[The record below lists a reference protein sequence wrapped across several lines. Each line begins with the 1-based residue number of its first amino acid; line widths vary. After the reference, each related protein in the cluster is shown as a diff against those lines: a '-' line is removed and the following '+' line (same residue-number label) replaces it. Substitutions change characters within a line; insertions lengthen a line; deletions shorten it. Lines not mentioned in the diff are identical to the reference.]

1 MISQVKAIKSKN
13 CNSGV
18 SLLVQRSLDLGFQ
31 KAGGSCL
38 ASSQFDAQLSTVG
51 NYLASEWTRLD
62 AFFPL
67 LCQAALVKTCIRT
80 HLTCAC
86 SLRNAGVDVLWWW
99 ASGHRPPEY
108 AHSTGKLGDS
118 SNSHF
123 HEQVIPFNTHI
134 IGFRSSGACDFK
146 LYHCAFKQSTFT

>member
-1 MISQVKAIKSKN
+1 MISQVKAIKPKN

-18 SLLVQRSLDLGFQ
+18 SLLVQRSLDLGFP
-31 KAGGSCL
+31 KAGGPCL
-38 ASSQFDAQLSTVG
+38 ASSQFDAAAEHCGGTTWLQSGSDPMLS
-51 NYLASEWTRLD
+51 L
-62 AFFPL
+62 PL
-67 LCQAALVKTCIRT
+67 LCQAALVKTCTRT

-86 SLRNAGVDVLWWW
+86 RLVNAGVDVLWWW
-99 ASGHRPPEY
+99 ANGHRPPEY
-108 AHSTGKLGDS
+108 THSTGKLADS

-146 LYHCAFKQSTFT
+146 LYHCAFK